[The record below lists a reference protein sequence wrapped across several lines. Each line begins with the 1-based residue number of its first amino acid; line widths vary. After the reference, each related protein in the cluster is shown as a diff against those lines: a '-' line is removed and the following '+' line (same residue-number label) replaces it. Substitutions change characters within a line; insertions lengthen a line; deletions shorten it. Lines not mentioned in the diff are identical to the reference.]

1 MNPLD
6 RPVCSRSVG
15 EPLAEQHCHRLECRL
30 RCLELASTLR
40 RSGAC
45 LAKVT
50 VQAEKIHCHRSPSA
64 VRVKLLVSFA
74 HTTWIV
80 AIFLYLST
88 VARMR
93 VRGYANARRLHSFA
107 FFSARQVCQGSSL
120 VFSLFFV
127 FPVVL
132 RAVAFTPLGHLAHSK
147 HESFVYTYAC
157 VCVHLCG
164 CLYIRVTITR
174 GNTLQDINILGIVQR
189 HAIFSLSRGFD
200 INNCFIVISS
210 IELSLGPRPFF
221 NNRNWCESY
230 VPARLLH
237 FLGYPRL
244 ASRTGIAPS
253 KMAPG
258 RSR

>member
-1 MNPLD
+1 F
-6 RPVCSRSVG
+6 C
-15 EPLAEQHCHRLECRL
+15 
-30 RCLELASTLR
+30 
-40 RSGAC
+40 
-45 LAKVT
+45 
-50 VQAEKIHCHRSPSA
+50 
-64 VRVKLLVSFA
+64 
-74 HTTWIV
+74 
-80 AIFLYLST
+80 
-88 VARMR
+88 
-93 VRGYANARRLHSFA
+93 
-107 FFSARQVCQGSSL
+107 FF
-120 VFSLFFV
+120 